1 MKERGPLSFLPP
13 KQQVEGEGTNGRTG
27 GDGREL
33 FRHRLFVARARKRR
47 IGTWTPFLR
56 AWSILQGVTIFR
68 SFKELIIYVEIIV
81 LKTCQNSSS
90 DPNPCEYP
98 DEYVWT

>member
-1 MKERGPLSFLPP
+1 
-13 KQQVEGEGTNGRTG
+13 
-27 GDGREL
+27 
-33 FRHRLFVARARKRR
+33 VAGARKRQSG
-47 IGTWTPFLR
+47 IWNPFLR

-68 SFKELIIYVEIIV
+68 SSEELIIYPKIIV
-81 LKTCQNSSS
+81 LKTCQNSGL